1 MDGGTEW
8 DAARNWLEM
17 ADRED
22 LLELLSYLGVDMGS
36 PPQDQLIWRGTKISC
51 AWFSPHI
58 DLTQW
63 LSCSIVE
70 SMFGGTLLGLF
81 CCFGA
86 VWGADAKCTVGSS
99 FGA

>member
-36 PPQDQLIWRGTKISC
+36 LPQEFLRGGGFLTSVATSSERAERWAPVFDTIS
-51 AWFSPHI
+51 P
-58 DLTQW
+58 
-63 LSCSIVE
+63 V
-70 SMFGGTLLGLF
+70 
-81 CCFGA
+81 
-86 VWGADAKCTVGSS
+86 KNY
-99 FGA
+99 